1 MIQQINSTNELKDCL
16 THKIEDAGLE
26 IAVDPLLS
34 ETEFIGVKVDD
45 YYMGLHLGGE
55 TPKAVDFIVSV
66 DCQCD
71 AYVLYILELKKVRSP
86 KAYTTENIIEKFET
100 AIERFMKTEFSN
112 IFLNDKYKYKDVK
125 LYLVTTAYGNAM
137 GQANFEAYYKLL
149 AKTNKKDTL
158 VNDCKL
164 SSKYFRFRNFV
175 RRIER
180 NTSKSSYKAN
190 RLKISKS

>member
-1 MIQQINSTNELKDCL
+1 MIQQINSIEEFKDCL

-34 ETEFIGVKVDD
+34 ESEFIGIKVDD

-71 AYVLYILELKKVRSP
+71 AYVLYILELKNVKSP
-86 KAYTTENIIEKFET
+86 KAYTTEDIIEKFET
-100 AIERFMKTEFSN
+100 AIERFMKMEFSN

-137 GQANFEAYYKLL
+137 GQSNFEAYCKLL

-158 VNDCKL
+158 VNDWKL

-180 NTSKSSYKAN
+180 EIPPNPVIK
-190 RLKISKS
+190 RIV

>member
-1 MIQQINSTNELKDCL
+1 MIQQINSTNELKNCL
-16 THKIEDAGLE
+16 THKIADAGLE
-26 IAVDPLLS
+26 VAVDPLLS
-34 ETEFIGVKVDD
+34 EPEFVGIKVDD

-55 TPKAVDFIVSV
+55 TPKAVDFIVAV

-71 AYVLYILELKKVRSP
+71 AYVLYILELKKVKSP
-86 KAYTTENIIEKFET
+86 KAYTTEEIIAKFET
-100 AIERFMKTEFSN
+100 AIERFMKIEFSS

-137 GQANFEAYYKLL
+137 GQSNFETYYKLL

-158 VNDCKL
+158 VNDWKL

-180 NTSKSSYKAN
+180 EIPPNPVIT
-190 RLKISKS
+190 RVV